1 MLAFFPQTGDGM
13 SNFAIA
19 GVQMHIRNDDNSE
32 AIERHVRST
41 VFAFPWVQMVVV
53 GEAAPVGFRQDLAV
67 ELPGPAEDRYR
78 DLARELG
85 IWLIPG
91 SFMERA
97 GETYHN
103 TAIVIAP
110 DGEVVARYR
119 KLFPFYPYESF
130 TTPGEEV
137 CVFDVPGVGRFGLAI
152 CYDKWFPEVQRQ
164 MCWQGAE
171 VIIQVTATG
180 TIDRDVETAISRANA
195 AVNQCYFVDVN
206 GAKGPFG
213 NGRSVVYAPEGEL
226 VHEAGEAEEVFPV
239 MLDLERVRRTRQL
252 GIHGL
257 AQAMKSFRDSKVVF
271 PAYQA
276 GREVPAAMAELGAL
290 RMPLQRDMAMGRMQ
304 ASEVIDFDAGRPNGT
319 DG

>member
-1 MLAFFPQTGDGM
+1 M

-19 GVQMHIRNDDNSE
+19 GVQMHIRNDDNGDE
-32 AIERHVRST
+32 IERHVRST

-97 GETYHN
+97 GEAYHN

-110 DGEVVARYR
+110 TGEVVTRYR
-119 KLFPFYPYESF
+119 KLFPFYPYEGF
-130 TTPGEEV
+130 VTPGEEV
-137 CVFDVPGVGRFGLAI
+137 CVFDVPEVGRFGLAI

-195 AVNQCYFVDVN
+195 AINQCYFIDVN

-226 VHEAGEAEEVFPV
+226 IHEAGEAEEVFPF
-239 MLDLERVRRTRQL
+239 MIDLERVRRTRNL
-252 GIHGL
+252 GMHGL

-276 GREVPAAMAELGAL
+276 GRDVPQEMTALGEL
-290 RMPLQRDMAMGRMQ
+290 RMPVQRDVATGRMQ
-304 ASEVIDFDAGRPNGT
+304 EPEIIAFDATRHSGT

>member
-1 MLAFFPQTGDGM
+1 M